1 MSLKIRLAPDE
12 RIVING
18 ALIQAD
24 GRCSLV
30 FLNNCSFLTE
40 KHIMRPAEANT
51 PARRIYFMTQN
62 SYMATD
68 AERPPL
74 LATLRDLIAD
84 FRQATTVESV
94 RDTLDQIR
102 DLVEKGEYYPALK
115 LTEVIM
121 RHEDRHLGNPGWM
134 EARRQAEAARREAPG
149 NAASGPAQQNEGSA
163 PRR

>member
-1 MSLKIRLAPDE
+1 VSLKIRLAPDE

-74 LATLRDLIAD
+74 LATLRDLVAD
-84 FRQATTVESV
+84 FRQATTVESI

-102 DLVEKGEYYPALK
+102 ELVDQGEYYPALK

-134 EARRQAEAARREAPG
+134 ETRRQAEAARREASGHVPS
-149 NAASGPAQQNEGSA
+149 ASDGQA